1 MLRVIRSS
9 RRKEVQNE
17 KKFQTRKSVRQEE
30 MPSDVTMQRR
40 EIVLAI

>member
-17 KKFQTRKSVRQEE
+17 KKIQTRKSVRQEE